1 MRTLRIIRH
10 GRCACLVAALALLC
24 AQSAFAQASP
34 PAEAAATA
42 ISASPTLTAAWI
54 KSKIDEIEARADLAP
69 AVRDQSL
76 SLYRD
81 ALRQLE
87 AGEAAGAA
95 ATTFQDA
102 IQSSPKRTAEI
113 KGQLQA
119 VLSPPKTTGSAPK
132 KPVAQLPLN
141 DIEQRLDTTQ
151 AEIATLKTELGQLD
165 AALRGM
171 AARPTAA
178 RQEQSVE
185 KQRLDELA
193 APRNTA
199 NVDEDPAVADAR
211 RTSLAA
217 ERLARSAKINLL
229 EQELISLP
237 ARQAL
242 ATASRDLAAAKL
254 EGLERQVPVLE
265 GRINDLRQS
274 DALRK
279 QVQAEQVT
287 RQLSGQHPL
296 LEDYAKATA
305 QLRQRQT
312 ALTRSTEQEQAAQ
325 TAINAEVAR
334 IKDSTAAAQ
343 QILEIG
349 SVGEELGEFLR
360 EIRAQLPQLSTLR
373 ESIHER
379 DQAIVDARLQRLNV
393 DKSKRML
400 ADPSLGADRI
410 LETVDAATRAELHP
424 TLEQLI
430 AARGDALT
438 RLSEAYT
445 LQIDELAKANAARR
459 ELLNQTQQLSSLLNE
474 RLLWLPSSAPLGWA
488 WVEQLKA
495 SAVWLTQLEG
505 WRLTELQLAQR
516 LTAAPLLS
524 LAVLGAF
531 GFLWGLRRRMR
542 ARLVKSAEALGRPL
556 TDGYLLTPQAL
567 AITALNSLHWPLLL
581 GYIGWLLRTP
591 PEASEFAASLGNG
604 LLAAAFV
611 FLVLRFVQLLCVDKG
626 LFRAHFEWSGRACQV
641 LGRDLRWLVLV
652 ATPVAFLMGM
662 IEVSKS
668 QVYRDGLGRLAFL
681 LGAIAV
687 SAFAFRV
694 LSPHKG
700 VFAQHLPRN
709 GVLWLTRGLWHPLAW
724 AAPLALAALAVCGYY
739 DSASQLQTR
748 LMLTVAI
755 AVLGLIAYG
764 VVMREV
770 LVARRRLEMQRAYER
785 REKARAA
792 AAAREAVEA
801 TGDATPQV
809 IDAPEV
815 DVASIS
821 QQTRTLLR
829 MLTVVGLALGLWIVW
844 RQLLPALGV
853 LDDVALWTQTIT
865 SDAGTKI
872 VPVTLSNLLLA
883 FAIAAMTFIA
893 SHNLPGLLEI
903 TLLQRLSIEAGTR
916 YAVTAI
922 ARYSIIAVG
931 LLVAFNRVGADWSQM
946 QWIVAAL
953 GVGVG
958 FGLQEIVAN
967 FISGLIILFERPVRV
982 GDTVTIGDLSG
993 TVSRIQ
999 IRATSITDW
1008 DNREILV
1015 PNKMLITDKV
1025 MNWTLSDPVTRLL
1038 VPVGIAYGSQ
1048 PVLAQEIMLDAVK
1061 ANPQVLSSPAP
1072 TVFFLGFGD
1081 SSLNFEI
1088 RAFVAQPAHR
1098 LPVLHDL
1105 HVAIER
1111 TLREHGIEIPF
1122 PQRDMHLKFTDVA
1135 EAAQLAGVKA
1145 LRQKLKQA
1153 G

>member
-1 MRTLRIIRH
+1 MRTLRIIRQ
-10 GRCACLVAALALLC
+10 GLCACLFAALALLSP
-24 AQSAFAQASP
+24 QSALAQASP
-34 PAEAAATA
+34 PAGDAAA
-42 ISASPTLTAAWI
+42 ISATPTLTASWI
-54 KSKIDEIEARADLAP
+54 KSKIDEIEARADIAP

-76 SLYRD
+76 ALYRD

-87 AGEAAGAA
+87 AAEASGTAA
-95 ATTFQDA
+95 SAFQEA

-113 KGQLQA
+113 NEQLRA
-119 VLSPPKTTGSAPK
+119 VLAPPKTTATAPK
-132 KPVAQLPLN
+132 RPVAQLPLVE
-141 DIEQRLDTTQ
+141 IEQRLDTTQ
-151 AEIATLKTELGQLD
+151 AEIATLKAELGQLE
-165 AALRGM
+165 AALRAM

-185 KQRLDELA
+185 RQKLDELA
-193 APRNTA
+193 APRGVA
-199 NVDEDPAVADAR
+199 NLVEEPTVAEAR

-217 ERLARSAKINLL
+217 ERLVRSAKINLL

-237 ARQAL
+237 TRQVL
-242 ATASRDLAAAKL
+242 ATASRDLAATKL

-265 GRINDLRQS
+265 ARINELRQS

-279 QVQAEQVT
+279 QAQAEQVT

-305 QLRQRQT
+305 ELRQRQT
-312 ALTRSTEQEQAAQ
+312 ALTRSTEEEQAAQ
-325 TAINAEVAR
+325 TAINAEIAR
-334 IKDSTAAAQ
+334 IRESTAAAQ

-360 EIRAQLPQLSTLR
+360 EIRAQLPQLSTVR
-373 ESIHER
+373 QSIGTR
-379 DQAIVDARLQRLNV
+379 DQAIIDARLQRLNV

-400 ADPSLGADRI
+400 ADPVRAADRV
-410 LETVDAATRAELHP
+410 LEAVDAPTRAELHP
-424 TLEQLI
+424 TLEKLI
-430 AARGDALT
+430 APRGDALS

-445 LQIDELAKANAARR
+445 LQIDELAKANAAAR
-459 ELLNQTQQLSSLLNE
+459 ELLSQTLQLNSLLNE
-474 RLLWLPSSAPLGWA
+474 RLLWLPSSAPLGWV

-495 SAVWLTQLEG
+495 SALWLTRIDSWELAARQLG
-505 WRLTELQLAQR
+505 QR
-516 LTAAPLLS
+516 LVSAPLLS

-531 GFLWGLRRRMR
+531 CFLWGLRRPMR
-542 ARLVKSAEALGRPL
+542 TRLEKSAEMLGRPM

-567 AITALNSLHWPLLL
+567 AITVLTSLHWPLLL
-581 GYIGWLLRTP
+581 GYMGWLLRMP
-591 PEASEFAASLGNG
+591 PETSEFTASVGNG

-611 FLVLRFVQLLCVDKG
+611 FLVLRFLRLLCVDKG

-641 LGRDLRWLVLV
+641 LAGDLRWLVLI
-652 ATPVAFLMGM
+652 ATPVAFVMGM

-681 LGAIAV
+681 FGSIAV
-687 SAFAFRV
+687 ATFAFRA

-700 VFAQHLPRN
+700 LFAQHLARN
-709 GVLWLTRGLWHPLAW
+709 SVLWLTRGLWHPLAW
-724 AAPLALAALAVCGYY
+724 AAPLALAALAVSGYY

-748 LMLTVAI
+748 LMMTVAI
-755 AVLGLIAYG
+755 AVVGLIAYG

-792 AAAREAVEA
+792 AAARETVEA
-801 TGDATPQV
+801 TGDATPQ
-809 IDAPEV
+809 ILEAPEV

-829 MLTVVGLALGLWIVW
+829 MLTIVGMALGLWLVW

-883 FAIAAMTFIA
+883 FAIAAMTFVA

-903 TLLQRLSIEAGTR
+903 TLLQRLSIEPGTR

-922 ARYSIIAVG
+922 SRYCIIAVG
-931 LLVAFNRVGADWSQM
+931 LLIAFNRVGADWSQM

-982 GDTVTIGDLSG
+982 GDTVTIGDVSG

-1015 PNKMLITDKV
+1015 PNKSLITDKV

-1038 VPVGIAYGSQ
+1038 VPVGIAYGSE

-1061 ANPQVLSSPAP
+1061 AHPQVLSTPSP

-1081 SSLNFEI
+1081 SSLSYEI

-1122 PQRDMHLKFTDVA
+1122 PQRDLHVKLADVA